1 MLTKIKRVKRKS
13 RKVIKVKRSTKYN
26 DRIIITF
33 ENKSVLKVPESAFL
47 LHPIK
52 IGDSISHK
60 DIKKYDKKMR
70 LQEAKDKAFKLLSY
84 RMRSVGEIKKRL
96 REKSFLSDEI
106 DTTIAHL
113 KKLNYLN
120 DLEFARAFAKEKVK
134 LKMIGPLL
142 LRSQLF
148 KYQIEASLI
157 DQALLEIYEQIDPHT
172 LIEMHIEKRSI
183 AKGHIL
189 DNNQKK
195 KLNDYLSRKGF
206 TWAQINE
213 VCAEWGLI

>member
-1 MLTKIKRVKRKS
+1 MLTKKKRVKRKS

-33 ENKSVLKVPESAFL
+33 ENKSLLKVPEDAFL

-70 LQEAKDKAFKLLSY
+70 LQEAKDKAFRLLSY

-96 REKSFLSDEI
+96 REKSFLLDEI

-142 LRSQLF
+142 LQSQLF
-148 KYQIEASLI
+148 KYHIDASLI
-157 DQALLEIYEQIDPHT
+157 DQVLSEIYDQIDPHS
-172 LIEMHIEKRSI
+172 LIEMHLEKKSI
-183 AKGHIL
+183 TKSNIF

>member
-1 MLTKIKRVKRKS
+1 MLTKKKRVKRKS

-52 IGDSISHK
+52 IGDSISRK

-70 LQEAKDKAFKLLSY
+70 LLEAKDKAFKLLSY

-96 REKSFLSDEI
+96 REKSFLLDEI
-106 DTTIAHL
+106 EATVAHL

-142 LRSQLF
+142 LQSQLF
-148 KYQIEASLI
+148 KYHIEASLI
-157 DQALLEIYEQIDPHT
+157 NQTLSEIYEQVDPYI
-172 LIEMHIEKRSI
+172 LIEMHLDKRSI
-183 AKGHIL
+183 AKGYIL

>member
-1 MLTKIKRVKRKS
+1 MLTKKKRVKRKS

-52 IGDSISHK
+52 IGDSISRK

-70 LQEAKDKAFKLLSY
+70 LQEAKDRAFKLLSY

-96 REKSFLSDEI
+96 REKSFLLDEI
-106 DTTIAHL
+106 EATVAHL

-142 LRSQLF
+142 LQSQLF
-148 KYQIEASLI
+148 KYHIQASLI
-157 DQALLEIYEQIDPHT
+157 DQTLSEIYEQVDPHI
-172 LIEMHIEKRSI
+172 LIEMHLDKRSI
-183 AKGHIL
+183 AKGYIL

-213 VCAEWGLI
+213 VCAEWGIV

>member
-1 MLTKIKRVKRKS
+1 MLTKKKRVKRKS

-52 IGDSISHK
+52 VGDSISHK
-60 DIKKYDKKMR
+60 DLKKYDKKMR

-96 REKSFLSDEI
+96 REKSFSLDEI
-106 DTTIAHL
+106 EATVAHL

-142 LRSQLF
+142 LQSQLF
-148 KYQIEASLI
+148 KYHIEASLI
-157 DQALLEIYEQIDPHT
+157 DQTISEIYEQIDPHT
-172 LIEMHIEKRSI
+172 LIEMHLEKRYI
-183 AKGHIL
+183 TKGNIL

-213 VCAEWGLI
+213 VCAEWGIV

>member
-1 MLTKIKRVKRKS
+1 MLTKKKRVKRKS

-33 ENKSVLKVPESAFL
+33 ENKSLLKVPEDAFL

-70 LQEAKDKAFKLLSY
+70 LQEAKDKAFRLLSY

-96 REKSFLSDEI
+96 REKSFLLDEI

-142 LRSQLF
+142 LQSQLF
-148 KYQIEASLI
+148 KYHIDAPLI
-157 DQALLEIYEQIDPHT
+157 DQVLSEIYEQIDPHS
-172 LIEMHIEKRSI
+172 LIEMHLEKKSI
-183 AKGHIL
+183 TKSNIF

>member
-1 MLTKIKRVKRKS
+1 MLTKKKRVKRKS

-33 ENKSVLKVPESAFL
+33 ENKSLLKVSEDAFL

-96 REKSFLSDEI
+96 REKSFLLDEI

-142 LRSQLF
+142 LQSQLF
-148 KYQIEASLI
+148 KYHIDASLI
-157 DQALLEIYEQIDPHT
+157 DQVLSEIYDQIDPHS
-172 LIEMHIEKRSI
+172 LIEMHLEKKSI
-183 AKGHIL
+183 TKSNIF

>member
-1 MLTKIKRVKRKS
+1 MLTKKKRVKRKS
-13 RKVIKVKRSTKYN
+13 RKVIKIKRSTKYN

-33 ENKSVLKVPESAFL
+33 ENKSVLKVPEDAFL
-47 LHPIK
+47 LHPIN
-52 IGDSISHK
+52 IGDLITSK

-70 LQEAKDKAFKLLSY
+70 LQEAKDKAYKLLSY

-96 REKSFLSDEI
+96 REKSFLLDEI
-106 DTTIAHL
+106 ETTISHL

-120 DLEFARAFAKEKVK
+120 DLEFARAFVKEKVK

-148 KYQIEASLI
+148 KYHIDASLI
-157 DQALLEIYEQIDPHT
+157 DKALSEVYKQIDMHA
-172 LIEMHIEKRSI
+172 LIEMHLEKKSI
-183 AKGHIL
+183 IKGNL
-189 DNNQKK
+189 LNNNQKK

>member
-1 MLTKIKRVKRKS
+1 MLTKKKRVKRKS
-13 RKVIKVKRSTKYN
+13 RKVIKIKRSTKYN

-33 ENKSVLKVPESAFL
+33 ENKSVLKVPEDAFL
-47 LHPIK
+47 LHPIN
-52 IGDSISHK
+52 IGDLITSK

-96 REKSFLSDEI
+96 REKSFLLDEI
-106 DTTIAHL
+106 ETTISHL

-120 DLEFARAFAKEKVK
+120 DLEFARSFAKEKVK

-148 KYQIEASLI
+148 KYHIDASLI
-157 DQALLEIYEQIDPHT
+157 DKALSEVYKQIDMHA
-172 LIEMHIEKRSI
+172 LIEMHLEKKSI
-183 AKGHIL
+183 IKGNPL
-189 DNNQKK
+189 NNNQKK